1 MKTKIVEGF
10 EKVIYKDKESYF
22 LNDKLLLERTFRKFN
37 KTISFVILSS
47 RDFDIKNIEDIV
59 DKIEKL
65 KRCYSID
72 IVFVV
77 GNEEVLETLNNT
89 YKDRFYKGIISERI
103 YAPVFSSF
111 KCGLKAVSPFT
122 CCAFLIYANR
132 RLENFDILLKMV
144 EEKDGEIVIPVINN
158 KKSHPILFKKDLLKE
173 IITLRKEK
181 GIPYLLR
188 RYSEKIVYLNL

>member
-1 MKTKIVEGF
+1 MKTKIVENF

-22 LNDKLLLERTFRKFN
+22 LNGKLLLERTFSKFN
-37 KTISFVILSS
+37 ETISFVVLSS

-59 DKIEKL
+59 DKIGKL
-65 KRCYSID
+65 KSYYSID

-77 GNEEVLETLNNT
+77 GNEEVLEALNNT
-89 YKDRFYKGIISERI
+89 YKDRFYKGIISERLN
-103 YAPVFSSF
+103 APAFASF
-111 KCGLKAVSPFT
+111 KCGLKAVSPFA

-132 RLENFDILLKMV
+132 KLENFNILLKMV
-144 EEKDGEIVIPVINN
+144 EEKDGEIVIPVIDN
-158 KKSHPILFKKDLLKE
+158 KKSHPILFKKNLLKE

-188 RYSEKIVYLNL
+188 RYSDKIVYLNL